1 MKNKFQ
7 IAVALVALTSVAA
20 PVNAQVK
27 GDKIPGSYVCVF
39 KNEAVARGNVPNE
52 ANRIAQEN
60 GGQINHIYTV
70 ALRGFAA
77 NFSARAME
85 NLTAKNPNIAYCEQD
100 QFMAVAQFAANGK
113 PSGGGTT
120 TTPQPAQELP
130 WGIARVG
137 GGTSGP
143 FATAW
148 VIDSGIDLK
157 HPDLNVDTTRS
168 KSFLGGRT
176 TPQDQNGHGT
186 HVAGTIAARDN
197 LIGVVGVAPGA
208 LVVSVR
214 VLDGSGS
221 GTTTGVIA
229 GVDYVARYGRPG
241 DVASMSLGGGISPT
255 LDNAVVVAAAGG
267 VRFAIAAGN
276 ANANA
281 SNYSPARANGPNVF
295 TVSAFGIGDQR
306 ASYSNFG
313 NPPIDYAEP
322 GSAIKSTWLNGGY
335 NTISGTSMAAPHLA
349 GLLLQGPVRSGGN
362 VSGDPDGIADVI
374 GVK

>member
-1 MKNKFQ
+1 MKTKFQ

-27 GDKIPGSYVCVF
+27 GDKISGSYICVF
-39 KNEAVARGNVPNE
+39 KQEAVARGNVQNE
-52 ANRIAQEN
+52 ANRVAQEN

-77 NFSARAME
+77 NFSARAVE
-85 NLTAKNPNIAYCEQD
+85 NLMAKNPNIASCEED
-100 QFMAVAQFAANGK
+100 QVMAVAQFFGNAK
-113 PSGGGTT
+113 PGGGGTT
-120 TTPQPAQELP
+120 ITPQPAQATP

-137 GGTSGP
+137 GGISGT

-148 VIDSGIDLK
+148 VIDSGIDLT
-157 HPDLNVDTTRS
+157 HPDLNVDTLLSR
-168 KSFLGGRT
+168 SFLGRRT

-197 LIGVVGVAPGA
+197 LIGVIGVAPGA
-208 LVVSVR
+208 PVVSVR

-221 GTTTGVIA
+221 GTTAGVIA
-229 GVDYVARYGRPG
+229 GVDYVAQYGRAG
-241 DVASMSLGGGISPT
+241 DVASMSLGGGISST
-255 LDNAVVVAAAGG
+255 LDNAVVAAAARG

-281 SNYSPARANGPNVF
+281 NNYSPARANGLNVF
-295 TVSAFGIGDQR
+295 TVSAFEVGGQR

-313 NPPIDYAEP
+313 NPPIDFAQP
-322 GSAIKSTWLNGGY
+322 GSGIRSTWLNGGY

-349 GLLLQGPVRSGGN
+349 GLLLQGPIRSGGN
-362 VSGDPDGIADVI
+362 VLGDPDGIADVI

>member
-77 NFSARAME
+77 NFSAQAVE
-85 NLTAKNPNIAYCEQD
+85 NLMAKNPNIASCEQD
-100 QFMAVAQFAANGK
+100 QIMAVAQFVGNAK
-113 PSGGGTT
+113 PGGGGTT
-120 TTPQPAQELP
+120 TVLPPQEMP

-137 GGTSGP
+137 GGTSGT

-148 VIDSGIDLK
+148 VIDSGIDLT
-157 HPDLNVDTTRS
+157 HPDLNVDRS
-168 KSFLGGRT
+168 RSISFLGSRT

-197 LIGVVGVAPGA
+197 FIGVIGVAPGA
-208 LVVSVR
+208 PVVSVR
-214 VLDGSGS
+214 VLDRSGSGS
-221 GTTTGVIA
+221 TTGVIA
-229 GVDYVARYGRPG
+229 GVDYVARSGFPG

-255 LDNAVVVAAAGG
+255 LDNAVVAAAARG

-281 SNYSPARANGPNVF
+281 NNYSPARADGPNVF
-295 TVSAFGIGDQR
+295 TVSAFGIDDLR

-322 GSAIKSTWLNGGY
+322 GSGIKSTWLNGGY

-349 GLLLQGPVRSGGN
+349 GLLLQGSVRSGGY
-362 VSGDPDGIADVI
+362 VSGFDPDGIADVI